1 MVEISEAGQERD
13 NRMEGGGGGDPPEG
27 EIYSEIPQVTRH
39 HCSLPP
45 VVLLDR
51 PQATLAS
58 TTGDEEGSEGGGC
71 FYLRANPPTPSK
83 RLNYS
88 VQLNDAA

>member
-13 NRMEGGGGGDPPEG
+13 NRMEGGGGGDLPPPPEG
-27 EIYSEIPQVTRH
+27 EIYSAIPQVTRH

-51 PQATLAS
+51 PQATVAS

-71 FYLRANPPTPSK
+71 FDLCANPPAPPLPPRS
-83 RLNYS
+83 
-88 VQLNDAA
+88 